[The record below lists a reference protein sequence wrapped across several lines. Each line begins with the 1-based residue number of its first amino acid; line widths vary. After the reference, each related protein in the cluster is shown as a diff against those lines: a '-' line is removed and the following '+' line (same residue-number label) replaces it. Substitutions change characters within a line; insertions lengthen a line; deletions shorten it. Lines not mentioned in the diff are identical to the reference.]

1 MMQLHPGVTLQLL
14 VVKGEVDK
22 DSSYAP
28 SDSAST
34 ACSEE
39 LPKVQSICFDRVRT
53 AVSREVGAN
62 SSTQPTEMSTSVKG
76 REDAAKAKQ
85 SP

>member
-39 LPKVQSICFDRVRT
+39 LPKVQSICFALVGT
-53 AVSREVGAN
+53 AVSRE
-62 SSTQPTEMSTSVKG
+62 
-76 REDAAKAKQ
+76 
-85 SP
+85 